1 MAIVLYVL
9 TAISLAW
16 LLAFLLGRRLS
27 KVWLILLGVSP
38 VVLIY
43 VLNPEFRVYSFHS
56 FMHAGIVYQILNGN
70 IPPPDPL
77 LAGHVTAYPWGAHL
91 VAAGISRLGNVTP
104 FLAIAIMNVGSL
116 VLVMILIYK
125 ISQFLIDDEKTNILS
140 VVISIYGIT
149 FMNPSFMKLLGAGIP
164 TEFRGVPILL
174 KFITINVLPL
184 GLVAFLLFVYSVLR
198 LEKTGRAIPNVPI
211 LLVSILGVGYV
222 YPAFLPGVGVSL
234 ALAWIASLVCF
245 KREAVRW
252 NLSTLAFTTATLIV
266 AVLAVR
272 PYLASMTAGTVNQM
286 QVFSGRMVAA
296 NLKKYAVVAVP
307 ILVVLLANYRAFRRV
322 DPKALLFLV
331 IVVVSTAGAYL
342 AIHLNMDNE
351 YKFLLLSTVTL
362 GILGGVAFGQLA
374 QRFRGLRAIAVFI
387 LLALFLFPTF
397 RFVKLKLVQERAGRP
412 SQAFVE
418 KGRSIRSTDGEADQF
433 YQWIKA
439 NTDRRSAFIDRELE
453 IPTLAERALFIG
465 IGSREPGQRK
475 GFGPVD
481 MILRLQSGYPARLL
495 DTRTTIVDKVYTGRQ
510 PLKPAELEEVRSLR
524 DGLYVVART
533 TGEPTALD
541 TTMFR
546 KVFASSQG
554 NLNLYELNPR

>member
-1 MAIVLYVL
+1 MSIVLYAL
-9 TAISLAW
+9 TAVSLAW
-16 LLAFLLGRRLS
+16 LLAFLLGKRTG

-77 LAGHVTAYPWGAHL
+77 LAGHVTAYPWAAHL

-104 FLAIAIMNVGSL
+104 FLAIAIINVGSL
-116 VLVMILIYK
+116 ALVMVLIYK

-211 LLVSILGVGYV
+211 LLASILGVGYV
-222 YPAFLPGVGVSL
+222 YPAFLPGVGASL

-252 NLSTLAFTTATLIV
+252 NLGTVAFTAATLIV

-554 NLNLYELNPR
+554 NFNLYELNPR

>member
-1 MAIVLYVL
+1 M
-9 TAISLAW
+9 
-16 LLAFLLGRRLS
+16 
-27 KVWLILLGVSP
+27 
-38 VVLIY
+38 
-43 VLNPEFRVYSFHS
+43 
-56 FMHAGIVYQILNGN
+56 
-70 IPPPDPL
+70 
-77 LAGHVTAYPWGAHL
+77 
-91 VAAGISRLGNVTP
+91 
-104 FLAIAIMNVGSL
+104 
-116 VLVMILIYK
+116 
-125 ISQFLIDDEKTNILS
+125 
-140 VVISIYGIT
+140 
-149 FMNPSFMKLLGAGIP
+149 
-164 TEFRGVPILL
+164 
-174 KFITINVLPL
+174 
-184 GLVAFLLFVYSVLR
+184 
-198 LEKTGRAIPNVPI
+198 
-211 LLVSILGVGYV
+211 
-222 YPAFLPGVGVSL
+222 
-234 ALAWIASLVCF
+234 
-245 KREAVRW
+245 
-252 NLSTLAFTTATLIV
+252 
-266 AVLAVR
+266 
-272 PYLASMTAGTVNQM
+272 
-286 QVFSGRMVAA
+286 
-296 NLKKYAVVAVP
+296 P

-418 KGRSIRSTDGEADQF
+418 EGRSIRSTDGEADQF
-433 YQWIKA
+433 YQWIKV

-510 PLKPAELEEVRSLR
+510 PLKPAELEEVRSLP

-533 TGEPTALD
+533 RGEPTALD

-554 NLNLYELNPR
+554 NFNLYELNPR